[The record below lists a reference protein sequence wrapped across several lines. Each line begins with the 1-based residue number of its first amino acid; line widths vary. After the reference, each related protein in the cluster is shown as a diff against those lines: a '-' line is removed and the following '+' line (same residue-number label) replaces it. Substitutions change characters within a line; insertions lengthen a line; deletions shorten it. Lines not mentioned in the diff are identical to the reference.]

1 MSAPELRHY
10 LNLMVRRYNYVC
22 SRNRI
27 YKLFIN
33 DVEHFKLLLFGDKVK
48 LGTLFSYAH
57 IWKLFFIENY
67 FNFFELSIYLKR
79 FNLLK
84 VKVLQNQVNYA
95 TSRIH

>member
-1 MSAPELRHY
+1 MSAPEFRHY

-67 FNFFELSIYLKR
+67 FNVLDLSFYTKSI
-79 FNLLK
+79 NLLK
-84 VKVLQNQVNYA
+84 LRVLPDRLNYEL
-95 TSRIH
+95 SCFN